1 MRLYVI
7 LGAVFSQLCSVLVAV
22 IFKRGRRRRCSH
34 RCCCYCSHCY
44 CIDADEV
51 RVSDVKSDDAAPYSQ
66 ERRRI
71 ALAKA
76 AAAAIAAA
84 SWENVDG
91 EGNKVATHK
100 LCRVK
105 VEWMNDEWDVL
116 GVTIRAP

>member
-1 MRLYVI
+1 M
-7 LGAVFSQLCSVLVAV
+7 
-22 IFKRGRRRRCSH
+22 
-34 RCCCYCSHCY
+34 
-44 CIDADEV
+44 
-51 RVSDVKSDDAAPYSQ
+51 KSDDAAPYSQ

-76 AAAAIAAA
+76 AAVAAAIAAA

-105 VEWMNDEWDVL
+105 VEWMNDEWNVL